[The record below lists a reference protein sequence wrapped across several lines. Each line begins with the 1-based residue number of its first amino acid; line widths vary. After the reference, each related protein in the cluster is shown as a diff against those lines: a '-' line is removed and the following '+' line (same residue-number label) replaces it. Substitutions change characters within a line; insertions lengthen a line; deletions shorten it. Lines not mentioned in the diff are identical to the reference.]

1 MHNLDDL
8 SAMKGLDPSGM
19 GEAVASLPRQ
29 CREAWEAVQRLTLP
43 PNYALAE
50 NALVAGMG
58 GSAIGGA
65 LLRSLIADECPV
77 PITVC
82 RDYNLPAFVDERTLV
97 VASSYSGNTEET
109 LSAVRQARER
119 GARIVAL
126 TAGGELLRL
135 SKEWGAPVYLIP
147 FKGQPRA
154 ALGHS
159 LIPLLGIAQKLGW
172 VADKSGDVSEAI
184 AVMEAWAE
192 ELAPTVPADRN
203 PAKQMAA
210 RLHGRIPFTYGA
222 EHLSQVARRWTG
234 QFNENAK
241 HFAGFGVLPELNHN
255 TVEGF
260 GHPDGVGEPLTVF
273 ILRSD
278 RYHPRNDLRCDITAE
293 ILDKKGIAWEEVRPR
308 GKSRLAEALGLIHF
322 GDWVSAY
329 LALLNGEDPWQIAS
343 IGHVKKRLAEST
355 RYARADASF
364 QYAYTTQARP
374 AALTKLKAKERDT
387 IADSTLR
394 PPNSTAKGR

>member
-1 MHNLDDL
+1 MHNLDNL
-8 SAMKGLDPSGM
+8 NAMKDLDPSGM
-19 GEAVASLPRQ
+19 GDAVASLPRQ

-43 PNYALAE
+43 PDYALAE
-50 NALVAGMG
+50 NAVVAGMG

-65 LLRSLIADECPV
+65 LLQSLIADECPV
-77 PITVC
+77 PIAVC
-82 RDYNLPAFVDERTLV
+82 RDYDLPAFVDERTLV

-109 LSAVRQARER
+109 LSAARQARER

-126 TAGGELLRL
+126 TSGGELARL
-135 SKEWGAPVYLIP
+135 AKEWGAPRYHIP

-172 VADKSGDVSEAI
+172 VADKSADVAEAVT
-184 AVMEAWAE
+184 VMEAWAE

-203 PAKQMAA
+203 PAKQTAS
-210 RLHGRIPFTYGA
+210 RLYGRIPFTYGA

-241 HFAGFGVLPELNHN
+241 NFAGFNVLPELCHN

-278 RYHPRNDLRCDITAE
+278 LYHPRNGLRCDITAQ
-293 ILDKKGIAWEEVRPR
+293 ILEKHGIAWEEVQPR
-308 GKSRLAEALGLIHF
+308 GQSLLAEALSLVHF
-322 GDWVSAY
+322 GDWVSYY
-329 LALLNGEDPWQIAS
+329 LALMNGEDPSRIAN
-343 IGHVKKRLAEST
+343 IGHVKQRLAE
-355 RYARADASF
+355 
-364 QYAYTTQARP
+364 
-374 AALTKLKAKERDT
+374 
-387 IADSTLR
+387 
-394 PPNSTAKGR
+394 